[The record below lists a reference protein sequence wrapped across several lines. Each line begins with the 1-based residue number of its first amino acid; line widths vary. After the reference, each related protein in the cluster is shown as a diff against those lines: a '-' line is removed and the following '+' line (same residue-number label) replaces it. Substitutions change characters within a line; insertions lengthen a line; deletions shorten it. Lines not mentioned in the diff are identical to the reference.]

1 MGKAGRIRIC
11 TDHDSQSNFCRC
23 RGDSGIITHQIQIL
37 AMTAVSDAFETADQP
52 ILLEKDDLEN
62 AKLVVSV
69 GDEEYK
75 TDIEN

>member
-1 MGKAGRIRIC
+1 
-11 TDHDSQSNFCRC
+11 
-23 RGDSGIITHQIQIL
+23 
-37 AMTAVSDAFETADQP
+37 MTAVSDAFETADQP